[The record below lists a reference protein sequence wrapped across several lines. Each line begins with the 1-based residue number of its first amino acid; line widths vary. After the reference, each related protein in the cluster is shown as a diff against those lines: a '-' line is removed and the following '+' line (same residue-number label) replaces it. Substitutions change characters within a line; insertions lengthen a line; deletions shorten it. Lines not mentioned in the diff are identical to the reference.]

1 MYKKIYYLYITMK
14 NIQISIEDEL
24 LETVDRLAT
33 ISKRTRSAIVR
44 EAVKNW
50 VRQKE
55 IKAFEEEWIKR
66 LKKIP
71 QEVEDSD
78 AWMKAEQWDD
88 G

>member
-1 MYKKIYYLYITMK
+1 LYITMK

-24 LETVDRLAT
+24 LKTVDRLAA